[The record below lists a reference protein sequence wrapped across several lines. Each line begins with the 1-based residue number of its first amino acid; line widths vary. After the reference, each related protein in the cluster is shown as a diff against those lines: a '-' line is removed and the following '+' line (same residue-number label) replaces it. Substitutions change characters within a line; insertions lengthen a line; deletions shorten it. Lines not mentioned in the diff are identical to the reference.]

1 MGLIFH
7 KQDFSARN
15 RRKTGKNLFITR
27 SDTPFLTGDA
37 ARRVPNR
44 DIQWCDI
51 GADIRFTCGTFVQR
65 LIYILKES
73 LRQAQRPTGQWNIR
87 HARLVYLPNHC
98 DRHVNEP
105 SGQRGDIPYIL

>member
-37 ARRVPNR
+37 ARTVPNR

-51 GADIRFTCGTFVQR
+51 DADIRFTCGTFVER

-73 LRQAQRPTGQWNIR
+73 LRQAGRKSRIFTLR
-87 HARLVYLPNHC
+87 T
-98 DRHVNEP
+98 
-105 SGQRGDIPYIL
+105 RGMEGGGF